1 MEFWEYSFNKRLEHY
16 FFYVRVFLSLS
27 MLDVIVGEDSL
38 LWRVSSRGQKSGTPG
53 KSLMYTLNKA
63 GPRMDPWAT
72 PRVDLRVSDVSEPI
86 HTYCLLS
93 CM

>member
-1 MEFWEYSFNKRLEHY
+1 
-16 FFYVRVFLSLS
+16 
-27 MLDVIVGEDSL
+27 MLGVIFGEDSL

-53 KSLMYTLNKA
+53 KSLMYTLNRT

-72 PRVDLRVSDVSEPI
+72 PRVDLRIPDVSEPI
-86 HTYCLLS
+86 RTYCLLS